1 MSQPIVRE
9 ATGRSPSVH
18 FDFDSAKLSLRGKS
32 YPEDAAAFYVPLLGE
47 LRDWLAQQ
55 DGRTIQAE
63 IALLYFNSSS
73 AKAIINLL
81 AMLDDAA
88 ARGNDVQIE
97 WLHLADDETM
107 QEYGEEFAEDL
118 TKAGFRLVPVE
129 KI

>member
-18 FDFDSAKLSLRGKS
+18 FDFDAGKLALRGKS
-32 YPEDAAAFYVPLLGE
+32 YPEDAAAFYVPLLNDV
-47 LRDWLAQQ
+47 RDWLAPLQ
-55 DGRTIQAE
+55 GRTIQAE

-73 AKAIINLL
+73 AKAILNLL

-88 ARGNDVQIE
+88 ARGNDVRID

-118 TKAGFRLVPVE
+118 SKATFRVVPVE
-129 KI
+129 TI

>member
-18 FDFDSAKLSLRGKS
+18 FDFDAGTLRLRGKS
-32 YPEDAAAFYVPLLGE
+32 YPEDAAAFYVPLLNS
-47 LRDWLAQQ
+47 LRDWLAAQTS
-55 DGRTIQAE
+55 RSISAE

-88 ARGNDVQIE
+88 ARGNEVCIE
-97 WLHLADDETM
+97 WQYLVDDETM

-118 TKAGFRLVPVE
+118 TRAGFRLVPVE
-129 KI
+129 SI